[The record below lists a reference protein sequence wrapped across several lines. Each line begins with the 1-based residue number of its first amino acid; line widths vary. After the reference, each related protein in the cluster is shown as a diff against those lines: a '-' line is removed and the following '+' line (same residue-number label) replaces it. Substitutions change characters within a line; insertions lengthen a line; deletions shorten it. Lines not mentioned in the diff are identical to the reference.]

1 MGENIVKRIGY
12 IDIAKCI
19 AISSVVVGHVLAY
32 DLYGFDSVWINSE
45 LMKFICTFHMPL
57 FMFLSGL
64 VSITAIQKN
73 VVLNDF
79 IKRVRM
85 LFVPFLVIGSL
96 YSLWRY
102 GNLDFVQSE
111 MKFGYWYLWVLFVFY
126 VITYPICI
134 GGGKKLWKY
143 LIAFIIWFVASHY
156 VSKVSAW
163 TRDTTSLQLM
173 VSYYP
178 YYLLGNVVK
187 RYKLH
192 DFAFSNSCVF
202 FLSALIW
209 ACASF
214 LSFRY
219 SNYVVT
225 TAIILVIMN
234 ICKKIDDAGFKA
246 NRFLVYIGQNTLYIY
261 VFHYFALQIM
271 KTTCFASFL
280 CHYSNITIDLLM
292 AMVPTVLAVAF
303 SLGVK
308 FVLQREPMV
317 MRWVFGKKG

>member
-1 MGENIVKRIGY
+1 MGENTLKRIGY
-12 IDIAKCI
+12 IDIAKCV
-19 AISSVVVGHVLAY
+19 AIVSVVLGHVLAY
-32 DLYGFDSVWINSE
+32 DLYGFDTVWKQSL
-45 LMKFICTFHMPL
+45 LMSFICSYHMPL

-64 VSITAIQKN
+64 VSVTAIQKN
-73 VVLNDF
+73 VVLNDV

-134 GGGKKLWKY
+134 GGGKLWKY

-163 TRDTTSLQLM
+163 TRDTASLQLM

-192 DFAFSNSCVF
+192 DLAFSNSCVF

-234 ICKKIDDAGFKA
+234 ICKKIDDAGFRA
-246 NRFLVYIGQNTLYIY
+246 NRFWVYIGQNTLYIY

-280 CHYSNITIDLLM
+280 CHYSNITIDLLI

-308 FVLQREPMV
+308 FVLQREPIV
-317 MRWVFGKKG
+317 MRLVFGKKG

>member
-73 VVLNDF
+73 VVLNDV

-102 GNLDFVQSE
+102 GNLNFVLSE

-134 GGGKKLWKY
+134 GGGKLWKY

-163 TRDTTSLQLM
+163 TRDTASLQLM

-192 DFAFSNSCVF
+192 DLTFSNSCVF

-214 LSFRY
+214 LSF
-219 SNYVVT
+219 
-225 TAIILVIMN
+225 
-234 ICKKIDDAGFKA
+234 
-246 NRFLVYIGQNTLYIY
+246 
-261 VFHYFALQIM
+261 
-271 KTTCFASFL
+271 
-280 CHYSNITIDLLM
+280 
-292 AMVPTVLAVAF
+292 
-303 SLGVK
+303 
-308 FVLQREPMV
+308 
-317 MRWVFGKKG
+317 

>member
-1 MGENIVKRIGY
+1 MGKDTLNRIGY
-12 IDIAKCI
+12 IDIAKCV
-19 AISSVVVGHVLAY
+19 AIVSVVVGHVLAY
-32 DLYGFDSVWINSE
+32 DLYGFDTVWKQSL
-45 LMKFICTFHMPL
+45 LMSFIYSYHMPL

-64 VSITAIQKN
+64 VSIIAIQKSA
-73 VVLNDF
+73 VLNDV
-79 IKRVRM
+79 IKRIRI
-85 LFVPFLVIGSL
+85 LLIPFIIIGSL
-96 YSLWRY
+96 YSLWHY
-102 GNLDFVQSE
+102 GNLDFVLSK

-126 VITYPICI
+126 LTTYPICY
-134 GGGKKLWKY
+134 GGMWRY
-143 LIAFIIWFVASHY
+143 FIAIIIWIVANHY
-156 VSKVSAW
+156 VLMVPEGA
-163 TRDTTSLQLM
+163 RDAASLQLM
-173 VSYYP
+173 TSYYP
-178 YYLLGNVVK
+178 YYLLGNFVK

-192 DFAFSNSCVF
+192 DLAFSNGCVF

-234 ICKKIDDAGFKA
+234 ICKKIDDAGFRA
-246 NRFLVYIGQNTLYIY
+246 NRFCVYIGQNTLYIY

-280 CHYSNITIDLLM
+280 CHYSNITIDLLI

-317 MRWVFGKKG
+317 MRWVFGKKE

>member
-1 MGENIVKRIGY
+1 MGENTLKRIGY
-12 IDIAKCI
+12 IDIAKCV
-19 AISSVVVGHVLAY
+19 AIVSVVLGHVLAY
-32 DLYGFDSVWINSE
+32 DLYGFNTVWKQSL
-45 LMKFICTFHMPL
+45 LMSFICSYHMPL

-73 VVLNDF
+73 VVLNDV

-102 GNLDFVQSE
+102 GNLNFVLSE

-134 GGGKKLWKY
+134 GGGKLWKY

-163 TRDTTSLQLM
+163 TRDTASLQLM

-192 DFAFSNSCVF
+192 DLTFSNSCVF

-234 ICKKIDDAGFKA
+234 ICKKIDDAGFRA
-246 NRFLVYIGQNTLYIY
+246 NRFWAYIGQNTLYIY

-271 KTTCFASFL
+271 KTTCFANFL
-280 CHYSNITIDLLM
+280 CHYSNITIDLLI
-292 AMVPTVLAVAF
+292 AMIPTVLAVAF

>member
-85 LFVPFLVIGSL
+85 LFVPFLVIGCL

-102 GNLDFVQSE
+102 GNLDFVLSE

-134 GGGKKLWKY
+134 GGGKLWKY

-261 VFHYFALQIM
+261 LFHYFALQIM

-280 CHYSNITIDLLM
+280 CHYSNITIDLLI

-308 FVLQREPMV
+308 FVLLREPMV

>member
-1 MGENIVKRIGY
+1 
-12 IDIAKCI
+12 
-19 AISSVVVGHVLAY
+19 
-32 DLYGFDSVWINSE
+32 
-45 LMKFICTFHMPL
+45 
-57 FMFLSGL
+57 
-64 VSITAIQKN
+64 
-73 VVLNDF
+73 
-79 IKRVRM
+79 
-85 LFVPFLVIGSL
+85 
-96 YSLWRY
+96 
-102 GNLDFVQSE
+102 
-111 MKFGYWYLWVLFVFY
+111 
-126 VITYPICI
+126 
-134 GGGKKLWKY
+134 
-143 LIAFIIWFVASHY
+143 
-156 VSKVSAW
+156 
-163 TRDTTSLQLM
+163 M

-192 DFAFSNSCVF
+192 DLTFSNSCVF

-234 ICKKIDDAGFKA
+234 ICKKIDDAGFRA
-246 NRFLVYIGQNTLYIY
+246 NRFWVYIGQNTLYIY

-280 CHYSNITIDLLM
+280 YHYSNITIDLLI

>member
-1 MGENIVKRIGY
+1 MGENTIKRIGY
-12 IDIAKCI
+12 IDIAKCV
-19 AISSVVVGHVLAY
+19 AIICVVVGHVLAY
-32 DLYGFDSVWINSE
+32 DLYGFDTVWDKSE
-45 LMKFICTFHMPL
+45 LMRFICSFHMPL

-64 VSITAIQKN
+64 VSITTIQKN
-73 VVLNDF
+73 VVLNDV

-85 LFVPFLVIGSL
+85 LFVPFIVIGSL

-102 GNLDFVQSE
+102 GNLDFVLSE

-134 GGGKKLWKY
+134 GGEKIWKY

-156 VSKVSAW
+156 VSKVSAY
-163 TRDTTSLQLM
+163 TRDTVSLQLM

-192 DFAFSNSCVF
+192 DLAFSNSCVF

-225 TAIILVIMN
+225 TAIIFVIMN
-234 ICKKIDDAGFKA
+234 ICKKIDDAGFRA
-246 NRFLVYIGQNTLYIY
+246 NRFWVYIGQNTLYIY

-280 CHYSNITIDLLM
+280 CHYSNITIDLLI
-292 AMVPTVLAVAF
+292 AMIPTVLAVAF

-317 MRWVFGKKG
+317 MRLVFGKKG

>member
-1 MGENIVKRIGY
+1 M
-12 IDIAKCI
+12 
-19 AISSVVVGHVLAY
+19 VGHVLAY

-45 LMKFICTFHMPL
+45 LMRFICTFHMPL

-126 VITYPICI
+126 VITYPICM
-134 GGGKKLWKY
+134 GGKLWKY
-143 LIAFIIWFVASHY
+143 LIAFIIWFVANHY
-156 VSKVSAW
+156 VSMVSTG
-163 TRDTTSLQLM
+163 TRDAASLQLM
-173 VSYYP
+173 TSYYP

-317 MRWVFGKKG
+317 MRWVFGKKDKKDKITL

>member
-45 LMKFICTFHMPL
+45 LMRFICTFHMSL

-134 GGGKKLWKY
+134 GGGKLWKY
-143 LIAFIIWFVASHY
+143 LIAFIIWFVANHY
-156 VSKVSAW
+156 VSMVSTG
-163 TRDTTSLQLM
+163 TRDAASFLLM
-173 VSYYP
+173 TSYYP

>member
-19 AISSVVVGHVLAY
+19 AISCVVVGHVLAY

-45 LMKFICTFHMPL
+45 LMRFICTFHMPL

-134 GGGKKLWKY
+134 GGGKLWKY

-156 VSKVSAW
+156 VSMVSTG
-163 TRDTTSLQLM
+163 TRDAASLQLM
-173 VSYYP
+173 TSYYP

-219 SNYVVT
+219 SNYVVP

-280 CHYSNITIDLLM
+280 CHYSNITIDLLI

-308 FVLQREPMV
+308 FVLQREPIV
-317 MRWVFGKKG
+317 MRLVFGKKG